1 MKIITVD
8 PSIAELVRQN
18 DGYCPC
24 AIEKTPDTRC
34 ICKAF
39 LEQEEGLCHCGRY
52 MKVKEE
58 GC

>member
-24 AIEKTPDTRC
+24 AIERTPDTKC

-39 LEQEEGLCHCGRY
+39 MEQEEGLCHCGRY
-52 MKVKEE
+52 EKIKE
-58 GC
+58 